1 MADDPGRTLV
11 LFRHA
16 KSAWPDVA
24 DHDRPLA
31 RRGIRA
37 APVMGRWLREA
48 GLLPGQVLCST
59 ARRARET
66 WQFAQAGLAAT
77 PPVTFD
83 DRIYQAAA
91 ADLLGLIR
99 EVPSATG
106 TLLLIGHNPAIEDL
120 ALLLA
125 AGPGAAAGPG
135 PQPGGSQPGGSQPGG
150 SRPGGS
156 RPGGSRPG
164 GSQPG
169 ELDRMRSKFPTA
181 AIAVLESAG
190 TWPGLA
196 PGRARLTAFVTPR
209 DQGAGQA
216 EG

>member
-48 GLLPGQVLCST
+48 DLLPDQVLCST

-77 PPVTFD
+77 PPVIFD

-99 EVPSATG
+99 EVPPATG

-120 ALLLA
+120 ARLLA
-125 AGPGAAAGPG
+125 AAPVGPRT
-135 PQPGGSQPGGSQPGG
+135 GGSHHSD
-150 SRPGGS
+150 
-156 RPGGSRPG
+156 
-164 GSQPG
+164 
-169 ELDRMRSKFPTA
+169 LDRMRSKFPTA
-181 AIAVLESAG
+181 GIAVLQFGG

-209 DQGAGQA
+209 DLGAERAPGS
-216 EG
+216 